1 MNKEKLLSKTR
12 IEQAFKMFD
21 QVLKFIIKEKKNCKK
36 KRMEMDLFPKM
47 NLRTSWEALNWM
59 RVNGKSSSRNA
70 TRMGMEW

>member
-36 KRMEMDLFPKM
+36 KGWKWIYFQK
-47 NLRTSWEALNWM
+47 
-59 RVNGKSSSRNA
+59 
-70 TRMGMEW
+70 